1 MDKNEYRE
9 VMNIVSEELLGIHIN
24 VSDGEILSFEV
35 IGPNPTW
42 DSNNPTTFANFELA
56 RYYGITTNDLITVYN
71 SIANRLYDYMIDN
84 EKKES

>member
-1 MDKNEYRE
+1 MNKNEYCE

-35 IGPNPTW
+35 ISPTIW
-42 DSNNPTTFANFELA
+42 DSNNQGWVNFELA
-56 RYYGITTNDLITVYN
+56 RYYGITTDELITVYN

>member
-1 MDKNEYRE
+1 MNKNEYCE

-24 VSDGEILSFEV
+24 TSDDGILSFEV
-35 IGPNPTW
+35 IGPKWDRENPK
-42 DSNNPTTFANFELA
+42 FIEFELA

>member
-1 MDKNEYRE
+1 MNKNEYCE

-24 VSDGEILSFEV
+24 ASDGEILSFEV
-35 IGPNPTW
+35 IGPKW
-42 DSNNPTTFANFELA
+42 DCNNPTFVNFELA
-56 RYYGITTNDLITVYN
+56 RYYGITTDNLITVYN